1 MQKVE
6 AESVG
11 EAIDKAMVLYHGEDF
26 IIDAGDIKGV
36 DFIPITNKQGKNR

>member
-11 EAIDKAMVLYHGEDF
+11 EAIDKAMVLYYGEDI
-26 IIDAGDIKGV
+26 IIDEGDMKRV
-36 DFIPITNKQGKNR
+36 DFMSITNKQGKNR

>member
-11 EAIDKAMVLYHGEDF
+11 EAIDKAMVLYYGEG
-26 IIDAGDIKGV
+26 IILDSGDMKDV